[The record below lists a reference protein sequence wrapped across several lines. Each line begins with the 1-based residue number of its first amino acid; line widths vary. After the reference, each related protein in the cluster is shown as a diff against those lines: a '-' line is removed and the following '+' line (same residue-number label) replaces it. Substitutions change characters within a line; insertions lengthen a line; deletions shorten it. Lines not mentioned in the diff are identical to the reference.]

1 MNTYFW
7 FRWAELDQLVRQ
19 LSILH
24 IPFMRKIAD
33 APPGAVHA
41 IALYLRTTPWGIFCA
56 GPDEEDAANLQ
67 DANRMQAIRAPE
79 NAPSLIDLAVQV
91 QDIDYEDMLA
101 IAIED
106 PPKGL
111 FSVLSRCGE
120 IINTRAFYRD
130 LITAMR
136 HPGVAKML
144 SQWGGKIDHEVVD
157 QIVPLEPLD
166 PIIQDAYCSRKL
178 MGSKAPAMNRLLQ
191 IVRQFH
197 GDKYDHVFK
206 ETLGEWFDPDSYA
219 CALFLLDRLPGA
231 PAPWAGDDMLVP
243 VTDPR
248 QLAKVGLK
256 YRNCLGNFRMEY
268 VIGRLAFYEY
278 LNPTE
283 PAVLALRNEPAFGWE
298 LLEIKGVSNET
309 VSDAVHQDVLKRLEA
324 SGISTSFSVGRM
336 VAVLNGEAVGFH

>member
-24 IPFMRKIAD
+24 TPFMRKIAD

-56 GPDEEDAANLQ
+56 GPDEEDAANLH
-67 DANRMQAIRAPE
+67 DANRMQILRAPE
-79 NAPSLIDLAVQV
+79 NASSLIDLALQV
-91 QDIDYEDMLA
+91 HDMEYEDMLA
-101 IAIED
+101 IAIEA

-130 LITAMR
+130 LIAAMR

-144 SQWGGKIDHEVVD
+144 SQWGGRIDHEVVD

-178 MGSKAPAMNRLLQ
+178 MGNKAPAMNRLLQ

-197 GDKYDHVFK
+197 GNKYDHVFK
-206 ETLGEWFDPDSYA
+206 ETLGEWFDPDSLA
-219 CALFLLDRLPGA
+219 CTLFLLDRLPGA
-231 PAPWAGDDMLVP
+231 PPPWAGDNVLVP
-243 VTDPR
+243 VTQPR
-248 QLAKVGLK
+248 QLSKVALK
-256 YRNCLGNFRMEY
+256 YRNCLGNFSLEF

-278 LNPTE
+278 LNPSE
-283 PAVLALRNEPAFGWE
+283 PAVLALRNEPTFGWE
-298 LLEIKGVSNET
+298 LLEIKGVSNAT
-309 VSDAVHQDVLKRLEA
+309 VLASTQNDILKRISA
-324 SGISTSFSVGRM
+324 AGFSTSFPV
-336 VAVLNGEAVGFH
+336 FHMMHLLD